1 VERAAARRLAPL
13 VEFNRPFT
21 SGREFAYI
29 EEAIRNRHLSGN
41 GPFTER
47 CTNWLERAT
56 MTRRALLTHSCTG
69 ALEMSALLA
78 DLSPGDE
85 VIMPSFTFVSTAN
98 AVVLRGA
105 KPVFIDIRGDTLNL
119 DESLVEDAITEKTRA
134 IFAVHY
140 AGVAC
145 ELDALVEIAQRHAL
159 ILVEDAAQ
167 ALLAS
172 YRGRPL
178 GSFGDLATV
187 SFHETKTVHC
197 GEGGALLINREH
209 LVERAEVLQEKGTNR
224 TKFFRGAVD
233 KYTWV
238 DVGSSYL
245 LSEVNA
251 AFLWAQIESA
261 ERIVDARLDTW
272 NRYHDAFADLEA
284 SGRLRRPIVPSHCDH
299 NGQSYFLILD
309 SLDDRS
315 RFIAESEAA
324 GVRPV
329 FHYVPLHS
337 SLGGVTYGR
346 AHGALRCT
354 SSVSDRLVRLP
365 LWAGMSHEDVERV
378 VDVSKRVLGSS
389 TPLIRSA

>member
-1 VERAAARRLAPL
+1 

-21 SGREFAYI
+21 TGREFAYI

-41 GPFTER
+41 GPFAER
-47 CTNWLERAT
+47 CTKWLQRAT
-56 MTRRALLTHSCTG
+56 MTHRALLTHSCTG
-69 ALEMSALLA
+69 ALEMSAFLA
-78 DLSPGDE
+78 DLSAGDE

-105 KPVFIDIRGDTLNL
+105 KPVFVDIREDTLNL
-119 DESLVEDAITEKTRA
+119 DEALVEDAITERTRA

-140 AGVAC
+140 AGVGC
-145 ELDALVEIAQRHAL
+145 ELDALVEIAHRHEL

-197 GEGGALLINREH
+197 GEGGALLINRGD
-209 LVERAEVLQEKGTNR
+209 LIERAEVLQEKGTNR
-224 TKFFRGAVD
+224 ANFFRGAVD

-238 DVGSSYL
+238 DVGSSFL

-251 AFLWAQIESA
+251 AFLWAQFELA
-261 ERIVDARLDTW
+261 DRIVQARLDIW
-272 NRYHDAFADLEA
+272 NRYHHAFADLEQ
-284 SGRLRRPIVPSHCDH
+284 SGRLRRPIVPPHCEH
-299 NGQSYFLILD
+299 NGQSYFLLLD
-309 SLDDRS
+309 HLNDRS
-315 RFIAESEAA
+315 RFIEKSEAA

-337 SLGGVTYGR
+337 SPGGVTYGR
-346 AHGALRCT
+346 AGGALQCT

-365 LWAGMSHEDVERV
+365 LWAGMTHEDVERV
-378 VDVSKRVLGSS
+378 VRTSKRALGSS
-389 TPLIRSA
+389 TRLRPSA